1 MADPAVV
8 ADAWRAWREEVA
20 SAEQFVAA
28 PDLAVR
34 SSMHDGTGSYDVRFT
49 GSIANTNNC
58 AVFAQLMS
66 GIGWVVAGPSTE
78 GFLTEFDVHVFNT
91 AGNPADA
98 EFSLYAIC

>member
-34 SSMHDGTGSYDVRFT
+34 SSMQDGTTVALREVILYMVEEYARHLGHADLLRERID
-49 GSIANTNNC
+49 GR
-58 AVFAQLMS
+58 
-66 GIGWVVAGPSTE
+66 IGQ
-78 GFLTEFDVHVFNT
+78 
-91 AGNPADA
+91 
-98 EFSLYAIC
+98 

>member
-34 SSMHDGTGSYDVRFT
+34 SSMQDGTTVALREVILHMVEEYARHLGHADLLRERID
-49 GSIANTNNC
+49 GR
-58 AVFAQLMS
+58 
-66 GIGWVVAGPSTE
+66 IGQ
-78 GFLTEFDVHVFNT
+78 
-91 AGNPADA
+91 
-98 EFSLYAIC
+98 